1 MNFYNFMMKNY
12 LGTDM
17 PGGDLAKDMWEDK
30 EKFPRNGV
38 GKYVAWH
45 KLIRSYLVENKAC
58 DNCLEVFEKC
68 WEEYELNERKRR
80 GMPTCIRG

>member
-45 KLIRSYLVENKAC
+45 KLIRSYLVGIGPLAVESPAPSF
-58 DNCLEVFEKC
+58 VSP
-68 WEEYELNERKRR
+68 RR
-80 GMPTCIRG
+80 LRLTLTVSPVSP